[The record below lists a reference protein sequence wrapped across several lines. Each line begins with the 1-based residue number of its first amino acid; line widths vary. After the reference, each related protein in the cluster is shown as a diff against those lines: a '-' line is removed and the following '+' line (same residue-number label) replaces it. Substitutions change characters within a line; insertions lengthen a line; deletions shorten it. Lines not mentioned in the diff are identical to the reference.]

1 MKIWISGITG
11 TLGTEITKQL
21 LEKYVKHEI
30 FGYSR
35 DEFKQQKFPYKDKV
49 TMILG
54 DIRDKTRVLEATRE
68 MDMIF
73 HFAALKHV
81 DVLEKNPEES
91 IATNVIGTQN
101 ILYAQ
106 RINKIK
112 RVCLSS
118 TDKAAYPINTYG
130 LCKALSERLVLR
142 NKNNVVVRYGN
153 VLASRGSVIPTF
165 VETLEKESTAY
176 ITDTA
181 MSRFFIRIE
190 DAAKFVIDSAFEVS
204 GGLKIPP
211 MKAAKMT
218 TVAETINK
226 LLGNNIFRISICGIR
241 PGEKL
246 AECLRTDY
254 EGEMVTSDSCEQFS
268 NYELESL
275 LKPIVED
282 MIK

>member
-1 MKIWISGITG
+1 MKNIFISGISG
-11 TLGTEITKQL
+11 TLGTEITRQL
-21 LEKYVKHEI
+21 LDMPNMNI

-35 DEFKQQKFPYKDKV
+35 DEFKQQKFLYKDKV

-54 DIRDKTRVLEATRE
+54 DVRDRDRLLEATRG
-68 MDMIF
+68 MDLIF

-81 DVLEKNPEES
+81 DVLELNPEES
-91 IATNVIGTQN
+91 IRTNVNGTEN

-106 RINKIK
+106 RINKIP

-153 VLASRGSVIPTF
+153 VLASRGSVIPIF
-165 VETLEKESTAY
+165 IETLKNENTAY
-176 ITDTA
+176 ITDSQMT
-181 MSRFFIRIE
+181 RFFIKIE
-190 DAAKFVIDSAFEVS
+190 DASKFVIDSAFGTS

-218 TVAETINK
+218 TVAEVINR
-226 LLGNNIFRISICGIR
+226 LLGKSVFKIAISGVR
-241 PGEKL
+241 PGEKM
-246 AECLRTDY
+246 AECLTTDY
-254 EGEMVTSDSCEQFS
+254 EGDMVTSDTCEHFTS
-268 NYELESL
+268 YELEDL

-282 MIK
+282 MK